1 MSLTSTNQVE
11 TNKYELEIAVDKENF
26 QDAVSKVYHKNVSKM
41 NVPGFRRGKAP
52 RSIVEKYYGKGVF
65 YEDAVNMLYPEA
77 YENAVKESGIEPVS
91 RADVEVVKLDDDGFV
106 FKAKVTVKPEVEV
119 GEYKGLKATKKVKA
133 VTDADVDGEVERVRN
148 RNARLITVEDRP
160 AQKGD
165 IAVIDYDGSI
175 DGVPF
180 QGGKAEKQNLELGSG
195 QFIEGF
201 EDQVVGHK
209 AGDEFSVN
217 VTFPQ
222 DYGAK
227 ELAGKAAVFQVKLHE
242 IQKRELPAVDD
253 EFAKDVSEFDTLAE
267 YKDDIRH
274 HLEERYDHEAQDD
287 VENQLIDQVISGMK
301 AEIPEVMYENSVDSF
316 VTDFDYRLQ
325 SQGLNLQTYLKYTG
339 MEMDAFRKTF
349 REQAERQVKVRLALE
364 KIADLEH
371 FEATDA
377 DMEKELK
384 KLADQYHID
393 VEKAKKAIREKDVKA
408 DIVVN
413 KAVDLIRDS
422 AQVTTEELKPEE
434 PKEES
439 KSKPEA
445 PKEKSES
452 KAAKP
457 KEETGKAKKDKK
469 TAGKTAKKSQK
480 SAAAEEKA
488 AE

>member
-1 MSLTSTNQVE
+1 M
-11 TNKYELEIAVDKENF
+11 
-26 QDAVSKVYHKNVSKM
+26 
-41 NVPGFRRGKAP
+41 PGFRRGKAP